1 MGIYI
6 LFLLLNTVT
15 SSVGIEKSFLNSV
28 IVICSEKFYGG
39 GGDFVTMQ
47 LQAPGPGLLEI

>member
-1 MGIYI
+1 MGIYV

-39 GGDFVTMQ
+39 GGDIVTM
-47 LQAPGPGLLEI
+47 